1 MSKKG
6 LVGLAAGSAIAFLYL
21 PRILFRPLLR
31 LICFL
36 SILCDVRMRSVA
48 VALTESPRASA
59 FTRQPPWVTV
69 HFHGNSKCLSW
80 LKKPSFWSK
89 TDTFY
94 EKQLRYYFPWEL
106 LESNAKIKSCSYQ
119 NGNGFLFCD
128 RFWDLAVGLNWTQ
141 MGPACSRN
149 HLPLQTWHCSPWS

>member
-1 MSKKG
+1 M
-6 LVGLAAGSAIAFLYL
+6 LPFFLK
-21 PRILFRPLLR
+21 
-31 LICFL
+31 
-36 SILCDVRMRSVA
+36 STLCDVRMRSVA
-48 VALTESPRASA
+48 SPSVTESPRASA

-80 LKKPSFWSK
+80 LKKPSFRSK

-128 RFWDLAVGLNWTQ
+128 RFWDLAVGLNQAVDFSMNTILVLCMVIGLSFFQGSWLFLTATNKKFWIFRQ
-141 MGPACSRN
+141 CFNQNA
-149 HLPLQTWHCSPWS
+149 LHCP